1 MKVSFKHQNKEI
13 LCLLILFRISRH
25 WACFLS
31 VAFSSCKLFGIEI
44 FFIVLSTLFGSRT
57 TFFFFFFYL
66 PAYYDNSLYNRDVIN
81 TGTFLLVS
89 RSGE

>member
-1 MKVSFKHQNKEI
+1 MCLSINNFFFLIMKVSFKHQNKEI

-57 TFFFFFFYL
+57 TFFFFFFIFL
-66 PAYYDNSLYNRDVIN
+66 PIMITVYITVM
-81 TGTFLLVS
+81 
-89 RSGE
+89 